1 MEYLTMAR
9 LSRIDVKWA
18 SIHKGNFDFYRS
30 VHSNPYY
37 EILIVI
43 EGPIYMQVGNERLEL
58 KSGELFLLRPWEAHS
73 GWREI
78 SEESCF
84 FWIQFQCDPNLE
96 EFKEWT
102 KTRRDIN
109 FIHDARSDL
118 RTNFDENIDK
128 VLLPRRFRPNRRHLI
143 LSQFENIIHQFAH
156 PSGYFRFRLSLLLGN
171 LFETIANDLLEQDHH
186 NRAVSASFFT
196 YRNLI
201 NMLNE
206 NFAKS
211 LDRNWIERETGR
223 KYEYLCQVFKKNSG
237 ISISSYVQQL
247 RIQKA
252 KYLLMNTSLSIQE
265 IGEEVG
271 YQDALYFSRVF
282 KKITGK
288 SPSPYREQLGN
299 EREG

>member
-1 MEYLTMAR
+1 MEFLTMAH
-9 LSRIDVKWA
+9 LSRLDVKWA
-18 SIHKGNFDFYRS
+18 NIHKGNSDFYRS
-30 VHSNPYY
+30 THSNPYY

-43 EGPIYMQVGNERLEL
+43 EGPIYMQVGNERLVL

-73 GWREI
+73 GWRET

-84 FWIQFQCDPNLE
+84 FWIQFQCDPKLE

-102 KTRRDIN
+102 KAIGAIH
-109 FIHDARSDL
+109 FIHDAQSDL
-118 RTNFDENIDK
+118 RTHFDENIDK
-128 VLLPRRFRPNRRHLI
+128 VLLPRRFRPQRRHLI

-156 PSGYFRFRLSLLLGN
+156 PTGYFRFRLSLLLGN
-171 LFETIANDLLEQDHH
+171 LFETIADDLLEEDRHY
-186 NRAVSASFFT
+186 RTVSASFFT

-201 NMLNE
+201 SMLNE

-211 LDRNWIERETGR
+211 IDRNWIERETGR

-252 KYLLMNTSLSIQE
+252 KYLLINTSLSIQG

-282 KKITGK
+282 KKLSGE
-288 SPSPYREQLGN
+288 SPSQYREQSGN
-299 EREG
+299 GS